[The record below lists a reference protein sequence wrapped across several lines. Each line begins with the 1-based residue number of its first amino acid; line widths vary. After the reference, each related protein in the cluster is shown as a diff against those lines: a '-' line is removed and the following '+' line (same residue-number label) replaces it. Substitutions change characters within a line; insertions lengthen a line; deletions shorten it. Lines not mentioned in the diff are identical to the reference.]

1 MPELKKKLII
11 DNNSLVDFF
20 NYYFF
25 DRDNG
30 NEIYKK
36 IKEFLYK
43 KIESGEVIIIDKV
56 FDEFWYTDYKKDNEE
71 IKKRIKQCVVKTGH
85 LIQEA
90 EQLLDDHYIEYNARF
105 MNKSEIE
112 IKKDEILNG
121 ADLFLI
127 ALCKEYKNK
136 NKDCRPV
143 VVSEE
148 SFNQKSYN
156 KIVEKVPIICK
167 KEGVECI
174 RVSHALFNIY
184 REELLFDL
192 KIK

>member
-1 MPELKKKLII
+1 MPEFKKKLII

-30 NEIYKK
+30 NGIYKK

-43 KIESGEVIIIDKV
+43 KIESGEIIIIDKV
-56 FDEFWYTDYKKDNEE
+56 FKEFWYTDYKKDNEE
-71 IKKRIKQCVVKTGH
+71 IKKRIKQRVVKTDH

-90 EQLLDDHYIEYNARF
+90 EQLLDAYYIEYNARF
-105 MNKSEIE
+105 MDKSEIE

-136 NKDCRPV
+136 NTDCSPI

-148 SFNQKSYN
+148 SFNQRKNN
-156 KIVEKVPIICK
+156 KIVEKIPIICK

-184 REELLFDL
+184 KEELLFDL
-192 KIK
+192 EIK

>member
-1 MPELKKKLII
+1 MPEVKKKLII

-43 KIESGEVIIIDKV
+43 KIESGEIIIIDKV
-56 FDEFWYTDYKKDNEE
+56 FNEFWYTDYKKDNEE
-71 IKKRIKQCVVKTGH
+71 IKKRIKQRVVKTDH

-90 EQLLDDHYIEYNARF
+90 EQLLDGHYIEYNARF
-105 MNKSEIE
+105 MDKSEIE

-136 NKDCRPV
+136 NTDCCPV

-148 SFNQKSYN
+148 SFNQRKYN
-156 KIVEKVPIICK
+156 KIVEKIPIICK

-184 REELLFDL
+184 KEELLFDL
-192 KIK
+192 EIK